1 MVLWKSICYIFQH
14 NCQKY
19 YPQHRSNLLF
29 WNLSH
34 FVSFVIL
41 QNIYWKIYWNINKI
55 FIARLINIEFNFV
68 TFVLFLFCWKLIM
81 IWLQFLDYEIRQ
93 IWFLNSTEKVKPGF
107 LLSLMCMFPESNSTK
122 LWSHSF
128 QLQNS
133 GILQT
138 RMNQRGNPIKIN
150 FDILQIQKWIS
161 QTVRAQKINEKIGS
175 FPSWVGVL
183 KLSKIVHFLYI
194 CANLSKKSKSLK
206 AIYLHSSQSYTLHI
220 EPKLLK
226 LCLHLNFSHCVFFF
240 SKTDSRSDIMFCM
253 KVGLLVFSFLP
264 LFPHFLFLFNKT
276 FNVFNRL
283 LS

>member
-1 MVLWKSICYIFQH
+1 MVLWKSICYKFQH

-55 FIARLINIEFNFV
+55 FIARLINIESNFV

-81 IWLQFLDYEIRQ
+81 IWLQFLDHEIRQ

-133 GILQT
+133 GIL
-138 RMNQRGNPIKIN
+138 
-150 FDILQIQKWIS
+150 
-161 QTVRAQKINEKIGS
+161 
-175 FPSWVGVL
+175 
-183 KLSKIVHFLYI
+183 
-194 CANLSKKSKSLK
+194 
-206 AIYLHSSQSYTLHI
+206 
-220 EPKLLK
+220 
-226 LCLHLNFSHCVFFF
+226 
-240 SKTDSRSDIMFCM
+240 
-253 KVGLLVFSFLP
+253 
-264 LFPHFLFLFNKT
+264 
-276 FNVFNRL
+276 
-283 LS
+283 